1 MRSNEI
7 DDIEE
12 LDDDG
17 ADYDIILIALGLCD
31 D

>member
-1 MRSNEI
+1 MSEI

-17 ADYDIILIALGLCD
+17 VDYDIILIALGLCD
-31 D
+31 DD

>member
-1 MRSNEI
+1 MSEI

-17 ADYDIILIALGLCD
+17 EDYVIVLIALGLCD